1 MPFQKSKYGAMPC
14 QTVFQIAERGRFHSG
29 ALVVNVRFPQGTK
42 CHIRGPGQAQQEL
55 AFILQRVRFPDES
68 AFHLLLAL
76 PGEVLVIEFRVPG
89 TLLVIIISWRICF
102 ISFPSLATMC
112 KRDSYFFLAY
122 ISYIA
127 YNILNKG
134 AGRIACTYPLR
145 RYVLSYKVT
154 VQPLAGEWTVIFCA
168 WNYSQAL

>member
-1 MPFQKSKYGAMPC
+1 MFYLLP
-14 QTVFQIAERGRFHSG
+14 IAGDDVAKE
-29 ALVVNVRFPQGTK
+29 
-42 CHIRGPGQAQQEL
+42 I
-55 AFILQRVRFPDES
+55 
-68 AFHLLLAL
+68 
-76 PGEVLVIEFRVPG
+76 VI
-89 TLLVIIISWRICF
+89 
-102 ISFPSLATMC
+102 
-112 KRDSYFFLAY
+112 FFLAY